1 MRAREPFAQLM
12 GGFNRRGSVKRHERG
27 RDTGETHDV
36 GAPSIVG
43 DGRDL
48 DQIGASSDGFFEAMN
63 GRGHSVGKKELIV
76 WKRQFYASRDDKQ
89 AKRATKPARTT
100 SPHAFFERLR

>member
-1 MRAREPFAQLM
+1 MRAREPFAELV
-12 GGFNRRGSVKRHERG
+12 GGFNRRGAVKRHERS

-48 DQIGASSDGFFEAMN
+48 DQIGASPDGFFEAMN
-63 GRGHSVGKKELIV
+63 GRWHGVEKK
-76 WKRQFYASRDDKQ
+76 S
-89 AKRATKPARTT
+89 
-100 SPHAFFERLR
+100 